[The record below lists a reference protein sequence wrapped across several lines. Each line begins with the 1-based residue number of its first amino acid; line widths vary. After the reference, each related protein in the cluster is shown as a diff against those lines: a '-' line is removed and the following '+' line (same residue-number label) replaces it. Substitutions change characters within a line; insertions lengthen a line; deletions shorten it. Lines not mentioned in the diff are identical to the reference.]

1 MESTLT
7 RIWQKV
13 SRTASLGIES
23 VGDSTESVEA
33 RESSEEDA
41 SSEDR
46 SSFGERSSFEEG
58 ETGSESP
65 LGDYDPSALCSR
77 RHFVTELGIS
87 HDEFFA
93 RLIEDQS
100 GSLPQKEFT
109 EFTSLS
115 SSTVSRIL
123 REMEDDE
130 QVVRVQIGRENI
142 VYLPE
147 HAPAGSVSRTDTA
160 DVRIHA

>member
-1 MESTLT
+1 MT
-7 RIWQKV
+7 RIWQRV

-23 VGDSTESVEA
+23 MGDSRESVGT
-33 RESSEEDA
+33 RESSEEGT
-41 SSEDR
+41 SSE
-46 SSFGERSSFEEG
+46 ERSSSEAG
-58 ETGSESP
+58 EAGSEGP

-87 HDEFFA
+87 HDEFFS
-93 RLIEDQS
+93 RLIEEQG

-147 HAPAGSVSRTDTA
+147 NAPAGSVSRTDNA
-160 DVRIHA
+160 DVPLHA